1 MSTVIRPQ
9 PTWSPA
15 SWSAFWSNPTPEIA
29 MQRVPQIVT
38 PDIVGVWPRASKH
51 VVGVDAYTRRI
62 VGVLRLLPDFHAKLE
77 ETATQGE
84 FTFIRWSATG
94 RGPNGPFHAIGCDR
108 VRLRDGR
115 VCENLI
121 MSDHEIFATLARE
134 IGDE

>member
-1 MSTVIRPQ
+1 MSTVIRKQ
-9 PTWSPA
+9 TAWSPQ
-15 SWSAFWSNPTPEIA
+15 SWSDFWANPKPEIA

-38 PDIVGVWPRASKH
+38 PDIVGIWPRASKH
-51 VVGVDAYTRRI
+51 VVGTDAYTRRI
-62 VGVLRLLPDFHAKLE
+62 VEVLRLLPDFHATLE
-77 ETATQGE
+77 ETASQGE

-121 MSDHEIFATLARE
+121 MSDHEIFGMLARE